1 MNQSLSSLPNQAF
14 DCFREDLLVYLTQRF
29 GSLRL
34 ANQILNETRRQLGD
48 DSVLSMVGNPAVYLM
63 GFALSIGLKMTG
75 QGSKPEVRNEFLD

>member
-1 MNQSLSSLPNQAF
+1 MSQSLSSLPNQAF

-34 ANQILNETRRQLGD
+34 ANQILNETRLQLGD

-75 QGSKPEVRNEFLD
+75 QGSKLEVRNELLD

>member
-1 MNQSLSSLPNQAF
+1 MSQSVSSLPNEAF

-48 DSVLSMVGNPAVYLM
+48 NSVLSMVGNPAVYLM
-63 GFALSIGLKMTG
+63 GFAVSVGLNMTG
-75 QGSKPEVRNEFLD
+75 SMTEHGDKHVVD